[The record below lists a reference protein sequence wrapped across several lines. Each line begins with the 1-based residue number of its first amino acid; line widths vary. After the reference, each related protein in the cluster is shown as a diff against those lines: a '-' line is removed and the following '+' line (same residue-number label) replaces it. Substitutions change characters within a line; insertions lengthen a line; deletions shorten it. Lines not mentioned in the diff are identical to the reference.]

1 MAIDR
6 ASKDVTV
13 DLGDPVKPAAY
24 PLPVKSRPAHRKN
37 YRYTNPARVIKFVVI
52 HCTDGHEGVTKDDDV
67 AAMFASR
74 ELHPRRSCH
83 YVVDADSAT
92 QCVADES
99 VAWHCGST
107 GNLYGVGIEIC
118 GFARQTRAQWLDAT
132 SKATLGIAARLTYEL
147 CRAYKLPLVLLDA
160 TALRRG
166 DWGITTHAAVSQAWR
181 ESSHTDPGQFF
192 PMDQFMRAVTL
203 AARP

>member
-6 ASKDVTV
+6 SKDVTV
-13 DLGDPVKPAAY
+13 DLGERLQPAPW
-24 PLPVKSRPAHRKN
+24 PLSIKQQPAHRKN
-37 YRYTNPARVIKFVVI
+37 YQFTKPGRVIKFVVI
-52 HCTDGHEGVTKDDDV
+52 HCTDGHEGIRKDDDV

-74 ELHPRRSCH
+74 DLHPRRSCH

-92 QCVADES
+92 QCVPDDS

-118 GFARQTRAQWLDAT
+118 GFARQSRAEWLDAT
-132 SKATLGIAARLTYEL
+132 SKATIAIAARLTYEL
-147 CRAYKLPLVLLDA
+147 CRNYNLPYVLLDA
-160 TALRRG
+160 AALRQG
-166 DWGITTHAAVSQAWR
+166 GKGITTHAAVSEAWK
-181 ESSHTDPGQFF
+181 ESSHTDPGRFF
-192 PMDQFMRAVTL
+192 PMDVFMRSVAL